1 MTLGY
6 VFMKCISCL
15 FGIQA
20 NFTTSETLSYV
31 IDQLVRNLG
40 QSCFNI
46 INRDSTTVS
55 SDLHN
60 IHRHLEKETS
70 TFIQKA

>member
-20 NFTTSETLSYV
+20 NFTTSETLLYV
-31 IDQLVRNLG
+31 LDQLVRNLG
-40 QSCFNI
+40 HSCFYI
-46 INRDSTTVS
+46 IDIR
-55 SDLHN
+55 
-60 IHRHLEKETS
+60 
-70 TFIQKA
+70 